1 MFSVLFCFE
10 KISWNKTKP
19 NDVSE
24 TFRIYVST
32 LASRKGG
39 WCGFRLTFPVR
50 VSMGVSL
57 AMDLCFQDHV
67 ELSQGPNNSGFAA
80 SVEQEVR
87 QADLL
92 DGMDDRSY
100 SYAPSLAQT
109 DFSEFLPLQTRDDE
123 LQLSTSY
130 STDAIVGSAW
140 TSLQSESPKL
150 PWEMDFWNK
159 FLDPTITA
167 LDLFD
172 KGYNKRPMPFHY
184 EGGSASSTEA
194 EVERRVAAKT
204 FPVMRSFLKNIRDV
218 PEKSWQEERDALW
231 ETAIRRWVALLD
243 TCNAGDALLIRALQE
258 KASFTEKAQI
268 LVDVFFNKAP
278 QTLMKRVNSLSKL
291 CSNLADNDL
300 KFLAVKMNFTR
311 F

>member
-1 MFSVLFCFE
+1 
-10 KISWNKTKP
+10 
-19 NDVSE
+19 
-24 TFRIYVST
+24 
-32 LASRKGG
+32 
-39 WCGFRLTFPVR
+39 
-50 VSMGVSL
+50 
-57 AMDLCFQDHV
+57 MDLCFQDHV

-80 SVEQEVR
+80 SVEQEVP

-92 DGMDDRSY
+92 NEMDDRSY

-123 LQLSTSY
+123 LQLSTRY

-172 KGYNKRPMPFHY
+172 KGYKRPMPFHY
-184 EGGSASSTEA
+184 EGGSASSAEA

-300 KFLAVKMNFTR
+300 KFPCSEDEFYSFLKAESQKGAPASRLKACFEPVVFAR
-311 F
+311 HVLGIECLQPFGQ